1 MGGFFMASKGQNF
14 IKYDPILKETI
25 LKEYFNGNAGAK
37 SLAKK
42 YGIPFHTIDNWIYK
56 IKHGKNP
63 LIDTR
68 ATNSGRKSGMEIDY
82 KERYEIL
89 KKFQV
94 FLKARREKK

>member
-1 MGGFFMASKGQNF
+1 MALKGQKYA
-14 IKYDPILKETI
+14 KYDANFKQEILN
-25 LKEYFNGNAGAK
+25 EYFNGNGGTIELSK
-37 SLAKK
+37 R
-42 YGIPFHTIDNWIYK
+42 YGISYHTIDNWINK

-68 ATNSGRKSGMEIDY
+68 ATNSGRKSEAEIDY

-94 FLKARREKK
+94 FLEAQREKK